1 MFRNYLAIAI
11 RNLLKHKAFSFINI
25 GGLAVGMACCVLLV
39 LYIHDEFSYEQHF
52 TDHERIYRIYSVF
65 SRDGNSESFPRTSP
79 PVAMALAQEFPEV
92 ETATRLVPIPEV
104 EQHLIRYE
112 ENLFYEKMG
121 YLADSTF
128 FDVFSFEFQEGDPL
142 TALDRPNTVVVTAEL
157 AEKIFGKT
165 EALDKPIIISSGQ
178 FTDTLFIS
186 GVLKPNPKPSHVNAS
201 FYMSMNGHPMGD
213 YINSVTTWAWQNFI
227 NSYVKLKPNTSPNTV
242 DEKIPALIE
251 KHSGADLKNAGL
263 HKEMHLQ
270 PLDKI
275 HLHSD
280 FQNSFG
286 MAEADNIE
294 YIYILGSI
302 GVFILLLAC
311 INFMNLTTAKASQR
325 AGEVGVRKSLGAT
338 RQNLIRQFLGE
349 SMTIV
354 LLALLLALIIV
365 QIALPF
371 FNDLTQK
378 ALSLQSINLSFV
390 LGIMVLIGIVTALVA
405 GSYPAFFLSSF
416 QPAIVLKDK
425 RLSGGSSNFLRKGL
439 VVFQFVISITL
450 ISSIVIIQRQLNF
463 IQSKPLGFDPE
474 YKIMIPLRTDEA
486 KQQYLQLKNSFAQI
500 GGVEKISAAR
510 SLPSTPMLSDFA
522 VYPKGSSQDRGIMH
536 RNTVVDEN
544 YFDLLDI
551 KLLAGRT
558 PVYETDSFSWENP
571 NRKIMVNKASLQTL
585 NIPLEEALGTQL
597 LSEWQGQ
604 TFTHEIIGVVDDF
617 HQFSLHESIAPLI
630 FWIPASRENY
640 NFIIASVSPQSYQ
653 HIIQQME
660 VKWKELVQRTP
671 FEADFLSDSV
681 KRQYQNDQRVSKIIF
696 VFTTLA
702 IIISCLGLYG
712 LSVYVAERKVK
723 EIGIRK
729 VLGGS
734 VSSIVGML
742 SKEFVILIIIALVIA
757 APVGYYAMNKWLQSF
772 AYKIELNV
780 VVFIITGIISLAI
793 AWLTVGFESI
803 KAAMANP
810 VKSLRNE

>member
-1 MFRNYLAIAI
+1 MLRNYLAIAI
-11 RNLLKHKAFSFINI
+11 RNLLKHKAFSLINI
-25 GGLAVGMACCVLLV
+25 GGLAVGMACCVLLT
-39 LYIHDEFSYEQHF
+39 LYIYDEFSYEKHF
-52 TDHERIYRIYSVF
+52 TDHERIHRIYSVF
-65 SRDGNSESFPRTSP
+65 SRDGNEQSFPRTSP
-79 PVAMALAQEFPEV
+79 PVAVALAREFPEV
-92 ETATRLVPIPEV
+92 ETATRLAPIPEV

-112 ENLFYEKMG
+112 ENLFYEPTG

-128 FDVFSFEFQEGDPL
+128 FDVFSFEFQEGDPQ
-142 TALDRPNTVVVTAEL
+142 TALDRPNTVVITAEL
-157 AEKIFGKT
+157 AEKIFGKA
-165 EALDKPIIISSGQ
+165 EALDKSIIISSGQ
-178 FTDTLFIS
+178 FTDTLFVT
-186 GVLKPNPKPSHVNAS
+186 GVLKPNPRPSHVNAS

-213 YINSVTTWAWQNFI
+213 YINSVTTWAWQNFVL
-227 NSYVKLKPNTSPNTV
+227 SYVKLKPNTSSSTV

-251 KHSGADLKNAGL
+251 RHSGEDLKNAGL
-263 HKEMHLQ
+263 KKEMYLQ
-270 PLDKI
+270 PLDDI
-275 HLHSD
+275 HLYSN

-286 MAEADNIE
+286 LADSGQIN

-302 GVFILLLAC
+302 GIFILLLAC

-325 AGEVGVRKSLGAT
+325 AGEVGVRKTLGAT

-354 LLALLLALIIV
+354 SLALLLALMIV
-365 QIALPF
+365 QLALPF

-378 ALSLQSINLSFV
+378 TLSLQAANLFFI
-390 LGIMVLIGIVTALVA
+390 LGTMVIIGMATALIA

-425 RLSGGSSNFLRKGL
+425 RLSGGSSNFLRKSL

-450 ISSIVIIQRQLNF
+450 ISSIIIIQRQLNF

-500 GGVEKISAAR
+500 SGVEKISAAR
-510 SLPSTPMLSDFA
+510 SLPSTPLLSDFA
-522 VYPKGSSQDRGIMH
+522 VYPKGSTQDRGIIH

-558 PVYETDSFSWENP
+558 PIYETDSFSWRNT
-571 NRKIMVNKASLQTL
+571 NRRIMVNKASLQNF
-585 NIPLEEALGTQL
+585 NIPLEEALETQL
-597 LSEWQGQ
+597 LTEWEGQ

-617 HQFSLHESIAPLI
+617 HQFSLHQSIEPLI
-630 FWIPASRENY
+630 FWIPADRGNY
-640 NFIIASVSPQSYQ
+640 NFIIASVTPQSYQ
-653 HIIQQME
+653 QTIQQME

-671 FEADFLSDSV
+671 FETDFLSDSI
-681 KRQYQNDQRVSKIIF
+681 KRQYQNDQRVSKIMF
-696 VFTTLA
+696 VFTSLA

-712 LSVYVAERKVK
+712 LSVYIAERKVK

-742 SKEFVILIIIALVIA
+742 SKEFVILVIIALVIA
-757 APVGYYAMNKWLQSF
+757 VPIGYYAMNKWLQSF
-772 AYKIELNV
+772 AYKIELNI

-810 VKSLRNE
+810 VKSLRTE